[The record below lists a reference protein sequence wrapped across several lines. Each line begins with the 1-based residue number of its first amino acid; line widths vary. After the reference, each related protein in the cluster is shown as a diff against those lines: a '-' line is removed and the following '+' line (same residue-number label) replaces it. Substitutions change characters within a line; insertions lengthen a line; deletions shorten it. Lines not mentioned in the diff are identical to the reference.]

1 MGWEKQLGEAPWWRG
16 EPAPPGLPQSPPAPS
31 TAPPPC
37 PAPPP
42 PPPPPPAPGL
52 AYDSQ
57 AGRWACPGRGQ
68 EDEEGKGEHGRPGA
82 QRGLRQAWDWDRD
95 RVPPPPVAVTQALT
109 RGWARHGAP
118 GRRARH
124 APRCQGQWGAAVS
137 RRPGALQLQKQPRL
151 DITSCALEICLTDRY
166 LSARTEPVF
175 CSTPSGG
182 GGEP

>member
-31 TAPPPC
+31 TAPPHSP
-37 PAPPP
+37 PPP

-82 QRGLRQAWDWDRD
+82 QRGLRQGWDRD
-95 RVPPPPVAVTQALT
+95 RHRVPPPPVAVTQALT